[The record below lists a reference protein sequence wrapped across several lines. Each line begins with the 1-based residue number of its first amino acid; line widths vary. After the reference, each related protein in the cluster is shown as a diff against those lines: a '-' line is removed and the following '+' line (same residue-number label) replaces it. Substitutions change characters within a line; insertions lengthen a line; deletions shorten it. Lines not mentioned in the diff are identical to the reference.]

1 MNRLKKTVLVVLM
14 LTIIPMKQWAQQ
26 QQFIQSQPTVDFD
39 ITEIANF
46 DERIFFLYHLS
57 NDSRFDVIPSEQDG
71 VFIVSASEAYENID
85 LEESFADFRT
95 QNASQFSVMSKE
107 QAAETACEY
116 KATLPREFT
125 LSLMMDVYV
134 RSRQNN
140 TCANADPFCTDN
152 GLYEFPA
159 GVNAGS
165 GESGPYYDC
174 LSTTPNPA
182 WYYMRIL
189 NPGNIDIYMYST
201 PSVDID
207 FCCWGPFTDPTSPCP
222 NGLTSNKVVSCSY
235 AAAHTEHCLIPSSAQ
250 TGQYYILVITNY
262 SNQTTNISFSKVAG
276 TGTTDC
282 GILPPMVEN
291 NGPYCVGQTIH
302 LTANGQTG
310 ASYSWT
316 GPGGF
321 TSTQQNPTRPNCTMA
336 MAGTYTCTISI
347 GSQTNSATTE
357 VVIYPMPSANFNFTT
372 VCVGEAT
379 QFTNTS
385 TTNPPGQ
392 QINSYVWNFGDG
404 QTSTISNPMHTYA
417 SPGTYQVTLT
427 VACGNG
433 LCTNEITKSVT
444 VNALPTVSFEST
456 TVCQGEST
464 EFTGHVTG
472 GQNITNFQW
481 NFGDGQTGTGQN
493 TSHTYAQAGTYQVTL
508 TATSANGSCPGEVTQ
523 TVTVIALP
531 AADAGPDQT
540 IPYGGTA
547 QLSGTGGAGTYLFHW
562 EPANM
567 VTNPNAQSTQTVVLT
582 QDQTYTLTVTNPQGN
597 CVETDEVTIH
607 INGSAMTVSANAS
620 PGSICEG
627 ESTQLEVSAG
637 GGTGNFTFA
646 WTPTTGLSN
655 PNIYNPIAT
664 PAQTTTYS
672 CTVGDGQTTQTVS
685 VTVTVNYPEY
695 EEEDHYICPG
705 ETFIW
710 NGLTCSAEGD
720 YDFHTTT
727 AQGCEKTI
735 TLHLHHYPTFDE
747 TTITEYICYGDSYN
761 FFGTNYNVSGQYS
774 HTLQSV
780 HGCDS
785 IVRLNLTVWPENEIE
800 MVDVSL
806 CPEQLPYYYPEDPY
820 QTPLYEGLHI
830 FFLEDNHGCER
841 DVWVEIEVNDYY
853 MPPVQTEYVCYQDSP
868 SYTWNMNGQTY
879 HQDIFVQDT
888 LPTED
893 CDGIFRLDLHFMQIP
908 DVIEDDVITCDSYTW
923 PMTGQTFTH
932 SGTYYHSVSL
942 DPFPCEQVY
951 QLNLTIN
958 TQSILDDATISGECD
973 VVPVSWFGQ
982 DTTFT
987 VNTTYTFMGVTDEGC
1002 YREQTYHI
1010 ESMKYTPN
1018 PNKIQCSDASAVVF
1032 GPPGA
1037 DADTIAV
1044 VTNTEFFSF
1053 QYTFFVEEANRDC
1066 IWESCTWEISK
1077 PSWAIE
1083 FNPTPQVSS
1092 NGKSYGQCT
1101 VFVADRQNDYV
1112 VLTATISNGCGTKQR
1127 KFYLKSSFL
1136 GVDENSFPSSVTIMP
1151 NPNNGKMR
1159 IDFENMEG
1167 HTGVKVFDMTGNQ
1180 IDAFETN
1187 VSSSHHSYDYNM
1199 KRYAEGIYF
1208 FVIANDNRVFTKKV
1222 VIIH

>member
-1 MNRLKKTVLVVLM
+1 MKKLAK
-14 LTIIPMKQWAQQ
+14 TIMIALLLLAMPLRQLAQQ
-26 QQFIQSQPTVDFD
+26 PQYVLSQPTIEFD
-39 ITEIANF
+39 ITNIANF
-46 DERIFFLYHLS
+46 DERIFFLYSLTQ
-57 NDSRFDVIPSEQDG
+57 DSRFDVIASEKDG
-71 VFIVSASEAYENID
+71 VFVVSADVAFDDID
-85 LEESFADFRT
+85 LEGAFADFKE
-95 QNASQFSVMSKE
+95 QNALDFARMDKV
-107 QAAETACEY
+107 QAAEMASEY
-116 KATLPREFT
+116 KSSLPNEFT
-125 LSLMMDVYV
+125 ASLMMDYYI

-262 SNQTTNISFSKVAG
+262 SNQQTNISFSKVAG

-282 GILPPMVEN
+282 GILPPLVEN
-291 NGPYCVGQTIH
+291 DGPYCVGETIH
-302 LTANGQTG
+302 LTANGQAG
-310 ASYSWT
+310 ATYSWS
-316 GPGGF
+316 GPAGF
-321 TSTQQNPTRPNCTMA
+321 TSTQQNPTRLNCTMA
-336 MAGTYTCTISI
+336 MAGTYTCTITV
-347 GSQTNSATTE
+347 GSATNSATTE
-357 VVIYPMPSANFNFTT
+357 VVVYPQPTANFTFTT

-379 QFTNTS
+379 QFTSNCS
-385 TTNPPGQ
+385 TNPPGQ
-392 QINSYVWNFGDG
+392 QINSYQWNFGDG
-404 QTSTISNPMHTYA
+404 QTSTISNPSHTYA
-417 SPGTYQVTLT
+417 SPGTYQVTLS

-444 VNALPTVSFEST
+444 VSALPTVSFEST
-456 TVCQGEST
+456 TVCQGEPT
-464 EFTGHVTG
+464 QFTGQAMG
-472 GQNITNFQW
+472 GQDINNFQW
-481 NFGDGQTGTGQN
+481 NFGDGQTGTGQT

-508 TATSANGSCPGEVTQ
+508 TATSANGTCPGEVTQ
-523 TVTVIALP
+523 AVTVIALP

-540 IPYGGTA
+540 IPYGSTA
-547 QLSGTGGAGTYLFHW
+547 QLSGSGGAGTYLFHW

-567 VTNPNAQSTQTVVLT
+567 VTNPNAQNTSTVVLT

-607 INGSAMTVSANAS
+607 INGNAMTVSANAT

-627 ESTQLEVSAG
+627 ESTQLVANAG

-664 PAQTTTYS
+664 PTQTTTYT

-685 VTVTVNYPEY
+685 VTVTVNYPEF

-705 ETFIW
+705 ETYIW
-710 NGLTCSAEGD
+710 NGLSCSAEGD
-720 YDFHTTT
+720 YSYNTTT
-727 AQGCEKTI
+727 PQGCEKTI

-747 TTITEYICYGDSYN
+747 TTITEYICAGDSYD

-774 HTLQSV
+774 HTLQSI

-806 CPEQLPYYYPEDPY
+806 CPEQLPYYYPDDPY
-820 QTPLYEGLHI
+820 QIPLYEGLHI

-841 DVWVEIEVNDYY
+841 DVWVQIEVSEYY
-853 MPPVQTEYVCYQDSP
+853 MPPVQTEYVCYQDTP
-868 SYTWNMNGQTY
+868 SYTWDMNGQTY

-888 LPTED
+888 LPTSNCE
-893 CDGIFRLDLHFMQIP
+893 GIFRLDLHFLQIP
-908 DVIEDDVITCDSYTW
+908 DVIVEEVTTCDSYTW
-923 PMTGQTFTH
+923 PWTGQTFTQ
-932 SGTYYHSVSL
+932 SGTYYHSVPL

-951 QLNLTIN
+951 QLDLTIN
-958 TQSILDDATISGECD
+958 TQSIMPDVYVRDSCD
-973 VVPVSWFGQ
+973 FARILWFGQ

-987 VNTTYTFMGVTDEGC
+987 ANTEHTFRGLTDEGC
-1002 YREQTYHI
+1002 YREQKYYI
-1010 ESMKYTPN
+1010 EGMKYTPN

-1032 GPPGA
+1032 G
-1037 DADTIAV
+1037 DTIAV

-1053 QYTFFVEEANRDC
+1053 QYSFFVEEDNREC
-1066 IWESCTWEISK
+1066 IWDRCSWDISK

-1083 FNPTPQVSS
+1083 FDPTPQIST
-1092 NGKSYGQCT
+1092 NGKSYGKCT
-1101 VFVADRQNDYV
+1101 VFVADRQPEHV
-1112 VLTATISNGCGTKQR
+1112 VLTATISNDCGTKQR

-1136 GVDENSFPSSVTIMP
+1136 DIDENSFPSSVTIVP
-1151 NPNNGKMR
+1151 NPNSGKMR

-1167 HTGVKVFDMTGNQ
+1167 HTDVKVFDMTGNQ
-1180 IDAFETN
+1180 IDAFETTVGAN
-1187 VSSSHHSYDYNM
+1187 HQSYDYNM

-1208 FVIANDNRVFTKKV
+1208 FVFANDNRVFTKKV